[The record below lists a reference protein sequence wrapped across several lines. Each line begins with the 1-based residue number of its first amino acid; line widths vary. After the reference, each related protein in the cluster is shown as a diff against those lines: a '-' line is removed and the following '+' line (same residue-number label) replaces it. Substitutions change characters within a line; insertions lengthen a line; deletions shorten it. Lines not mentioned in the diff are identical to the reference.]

1 MSRIVPPSPIPFSQV
16 LAEELATIDRA
27 SVDADAAG
35 SESKGYEAVHGRSTP
50 LSALCL
56 SGGGIRSA
64 TFSLG
69 VMQALARHG
78 LLKQF
83 DYLSTV
89 SGGGYIG
96 SWLTAWIHRKTAE
109 LQSTGAAIDRV
120 SEELAGENLGTEPDG
135 KPGSGPVRAEAPP
148 VVHLRR
154 YSHYLAPRSGLFA
167 ADLWTLIATV
177 LRNIVLNWIVLI
189 PTLVALLGLPRLF
202 AVVSAAT
209 PSFEWSRIV
218 MSAAGLVL
226 ALAIAWV
233 SRQQRLRVEA
243 RPDQNRV
250 LLCGVGPVALGAVLF
265 TVAWAWYGLDALPF
279 ATSTWQLELVQ
290 FGVGVMVAGWALY
303 QLSLL
308 VPSKNVDD
316 IPPVSESLFE
326 LVVYILT
333 GAIGGVILRVVLHPF
348 NASMHVLDHNDKWLL
363 AYTTVAPPAFLSAFS
378 LAASLFAGL
387 ASHLMSEE
395 DREWW
400 SRFGAW
406 LLMASVAWTVV
417 AAVTLLLPQLL
428 IWAYAMAAAGIATI
442 GSGAITV
449 LGGLSS
455 KTLWK
460 PKPSDGEPKSRD
472 EKEASPWLSI
482 AVKIALPLFVVLVA
496 VALSL
501 ATDAIVHAI
510 AGNGPL
516 LDDLL
521 HSAHNRLAQHPL
533 NIWIVVGAALIGVLA
548 AFCVGINTFSLHA
561 MYRNRLIRAYLGA
574 SRGTKRVADKFIGF
588 DQNDDMVLCST
599 MPPDK
604 AKRPLF
610 HIVNMA
616 LNLVGG
622 ADLAWQERKAES
634 MTATSL
640 HVGSYQLGYRSA
652 TEYGGRRKTLTLG
665 TAMAI
670 SGAAASPNMGY
681 HSSPVLT
688 FILTLFNARLGWWLG
703 NPGKAGDSTYRNE
716 SPRWALRPL
725 FAEALGQTDSD
736 HPYVYASDGGH
747 FDNLGIYEVVRRR
760 CGLVV
765 VVDAGADPHCGFED
779 LSSAIRKIRSDF
791 GISID
796 LHFPRAVY
804 ARQSVLSDPAKGRY
818 AITGEI
824 NYSDVDGPAAKPGRL
839 IYIKPAYYNYREP
852 LDVNN
857 YATLNATFPHES
869 TADQFFSESQ
879 FESYRALGRYETEQL
894 CNGFAGT
901 PATLNDFWNSVQQHL
916 EREAAV

>member
-1 MSRIVPPSPIPFSQV
+1 MSRIAPPPIPFSQV

-27 SVDADAAG
+27 SVDAGAAG
-35 SESKGYEAVHGRSTP
+35 SESKAYEAVHGRTAP

-69 VMQALARHG
+69 VMQSLAHHG

-120 SEELAGENLGTEPDG
+120 SEELASANLGTEPEG
-135 KPGSGPVRAEAPP
+135 KPGTGPVRGEAPP
-148 VVHLRR
+148 IVHLRR

-189 PTLVALLGLPRLF
+189 PALVALLGLPRLF
-202 AVVSAAT
+202 AVVAAAA
-209 PSFEWSRIV
+209 PAFEWSQIV
-218 MSAAGLVL
+218 MNAAGLVL

-243 RPDQNRV
+243 RPNQNRV

-265 TVAWAWYGLDALPF
+265 TIAWAWNGLDGLPF
-279 ATSTWQLELVQ
+279 ATATWQLELVP
-290 FGVGVMVAGWALY
+290 FGVGVMTAGWAMY

-308 VPSKNVDD
+308 APSKNVNDV
-316 IPPVSESLFE
+316 PPIWESLLE

-348 NASMHVLDHNDKWLL
+348 DASMQVFDDNDKWLL
-363 AYTTVAPPAFLSAFS
+363 AYTTIAPAAFLSAFS

-406 LLMASVAWTVV
+406 LLMASTAWTVV
-417 AAVTLLLPQLL
+417 GTVTLLLPQLL
-428 IWAYAMAAAGIATI
+428 IWAYALAVAGIATL

-460 PKPSDGEPKSRD
+460 PKPSDAVPKSRD
-472 EKEASPWLSI
+472 EKEASPSLSM
-482 AVKIALPLFVVLVA
+482 AVQIALPLFVVLVA

-501 ATDAIVHAI
+501 ATDAVVHAI

-516 LDDLL
+516 FDDLL
-521 HSAHNRLAQHPL
+521 HGAHVRLAQDSL
-533 NIWIVVGAALIGVLA
+533 NIWILAGAAAIGVLA

-574 SRGTKRVADKFIGF
+574 SRGTRRVADKFIGF
-588 DQNDDMVLCST
+588 DQNDDMTLCST
-599 MPPDK
+599 VPPDK

-652 TEYGGRRKTLTLG
+652 SEYGGGRKTLTLG

-703 NPGKAGDSTYRNE
+703 NPGKAGGSTYRQE
-716 SPRWALRPL
+716 SPFWALRPL

-747 FDNLGIYEVVRRR
+747 FENLGMYEVVRRR
-760 CGLVV
+760 CGFVV
-765 VVDAGADPHCGFED
+765 VVDAGADAHCGFED
-779 LSSAIRKIRSDF
+779 LSNAIRKIRSDF

-796 LHFPRAVY
+796 LHYPRCVY
-804 ARQSVLSDPAKGRY
+804 ARHPGPSEPAKGRY

-824 NYSDVDGPAAKPGRL
+824 NYSDIDGPNAKPGKL

-852 LDVNN
+852 IDVNN
-857 YATLNATFPHES
+857 YANLSATFPHES

-879 FESYRALGRYETEQL
+879 FESYRALGHYETEEL
-894 CNGFAGT
+894 CNGCSGM

-916 EREAAV
+916 EHEVTV